1 VKPFVL
7 IAAGL
12 VLIFGLPTLPAIQWP
27 SVVVA
32 TPELATSAVYVY
44 EKDESAIPVGVTV
57 GLNRLNR
64 ERHIVATLL
73 EADTTDGSGDV
84 PEQYRE
90 GISLPPRLRED
101 AVIKPI
107 FVVPSVNEARA
118 AVAGLSGQV
127 NSADTE
133 QVYAQSRYCDGFD
146 PEGNMFQVSET
157 A

>member
-1 VKPFVL
+1 MTSIVLWVEDLSIAKDFYQKLLSAEIPDDSATFVRV
-7 IAAGL
+7 ASKDNE
-12 VLIFGLPTLPAIQWP
+12 VLLHL
-27 SVVVA
+27 
-32 TPELATSAVYVY
+32 
-44 EKDESAIPVGVTV
+44 
-57 GLNRLNR
+57 
-64 ERHIVATLL
+64 
-73 EADTTDGSGDV
+73 V

>member
-1 VKPFVL
+1 LTSIVLWVEDLSIAKDFYQKLLSAEILDDSATFVRV
-7 IAAGL
+7 ASKDNE
-12 VLIFGLPTLPAIQWP
+12 VLLHL
-27 SVVVA
+27 
-32 TPELATSAVYVY
+32 
-44 EKDESAIPVGVTV
+44 
-57 GLNRLNR
+57 
-64 ERHIVATLL
+64 
-73 EADTTDGSGDV
+73 V

-90 GISLPPRLRED
+90 GISLPPRPRED

-127 NSADTE
+127 NSAETE

>member
-1 VKPFVL
+1 VKPLVL

-27 SVVVA
+27 GVVVA
-32 TPELATSAVYVY
+32 TPEIATAAVYVY

-90 GISLPPRLRED
+90 ALAAATASGLPAL
-101 AVIKPI
+101 
-107 FVVPSVNEARA
+107 VV
-118 AVAGLSGQV
+118 LSGTTV
-127 NSADTE
+127 LSVTPAPVDAE
-133 QVYAQSRYCDGFD
+133 AIVRAV
-146 PEGNMFQVSET
+146 P
-157 A
+157 

>member
-1 VKPFVL
+1 VKPFAL

-32 TPELATSAVYVY
+32 TPELATAAVYVY

-90 GISLPPRLRED
+90 ALAAATASGLPAL
-101 AVIKPI
+101 
-107 FVVPSVNEARA
+107 VV
-118 AVAGLSGQV
+118 LSGTTV
-127 NSADTE
+127 LSVTPAPVDADAILRA
-133 QVYAQSRYCDGFD
+133 V
-146 PEGNMFQVSET
+146 P
-157 A
+157 

>member
-1 VKPFVL
+1 LGAKDKEGHQLTSIVL
-7 IAAGL
+7 WVEDLSIAKDFYQKL
-12 VLIFGLPTLPAIQWP
+12 L
-27 SVVVA
+27 
-32 TPELATSAVYVY
+32 SA
-44 EKDESAIPVGVTV
+44 EILDESATFV
-57 GLNRLNR
+57 R
-64 ERHIVATLL
+64 VASKHNEVLL
-73 EADTTDGSGDV
+73 HLV

-127 NSADTE
+127 NPAGTE

-146 PEGNMFQVSET
+146 PEGNVFQVSET
-157 A
+157 V

>member
-1 VKPFVL
+1 VRPFVL

-32 TPELATSAVYVY
+32 TPELATAAVYVY

-90 GISLPPRLRED
+90 ALAAATASGLPAL
-101 AVIKPI
+101 
-107 FVVPSVNEARA
+107 VV
-118 AVAGLSGQV
+118 LSGTTV
-127 NSADTE
+127 LSVTPAPVDADAILRA
-133 QVYAQSRYCDGFD
+133 V
-146 PEGNMFQVSET
+146 P
-157 A
+157 

>member
-1 VKPFVL
+1 LTSIVL
-7 IAAGL
+7 WVEDLSIAKDFYQKL
-12 VLIFGLPTLPAIQWP
+12 L
-27 SVVVA
+27 
-32 TPELATSAVYVY
+32 SA
-44 EKDESAIPVGVTV
+44 EILDESATFV
-57 GLNRLNR
+57 R
-64 ERHIVATLL
+64 VASKHNEVLL
-73 EADTTDGSGDV
+73 HLV

-90 GISLPPRLRED
+90 GVSVPPRLRED
-101 AVIKPI
+101 VMIKPI

-146 PEGNMFQVSET
+146 PEGNVFQVSET